1 MTGGNIAF
9 STLEGRPSAEAFEE
23 SDVLQDWV
31 TASEIKISLVRMNS
45 YGDEIFRDPRVLRSY
60 YYAISDFAVGGRCKC
75 FGHASECTRST
86 GQGTEQLVCNC
97 KHGTLGVDCGECGP
111 FHQDRPW
118 RPATS
123 SDANECLRKL

>member
-1 MTGGNIAF
+1 
-9 STLEGRPSAEAFEE
+9 
-23 SDVLQDWV
+23 
-31 TASEIKISLVRMNS
+31 MNS

-75 FGHASECTRST
+75 NGHASECTRST
-86 GQGTEQLVCNC
+86 GGGSEQLVCNC
-97 KHGTLGVDCGECGP
+97 KHGTIGVDCGECGP

-123 SDANECLRKL
+123 SDANECLGNLSLFSCHKQNFFDPFNIKFLLMKRKQR